1 MPPSTIAPSSIP
13 KLLCLEILR
22 GCGILTE
29 EHPRCR
35 LFDSFRGA
43 HLIVGDV
50 LGGMK
55 APIFRLWKL
64 PMRNSQG
71 GFLIPPSGSSTI
83 SFRWYAGFCERSHWH
98 HSVTLRP
105 SSLPYIRLLIFR
117 ILGNVLISLFR
128 FAYLACV
135 SSTAYRLTP
144 SLYYRG

>member
-1 MPPSTIAPSSIP
+1 MPPSTIVTSSIP

-29 EHPRCR
+29 EHPRYR

-71 GFLIPPSGSSTI
+71 GFLIPPQVVQRLASGGMLAFVRGLIGTI
-83 SFRWYAGFCERSHWH
+83 R
-98 HSVTLRP
+98 
-105 SSLPYIRLLIFR
+105 
-117 ILGNVLISLFR
+117 
-128 FAYLACV
+128 
-135 SSTAYRLTP
+135 
-144 SLYYRG
+144 